1 MSKLYRLAAVL
12 LLGALASGCA
22 NQNIKPGEVICPLLG
37 SVAGAGLVAGGLDS
51 DEAGAVAAGAV
62 VGAGLGYFLCMDRTE
77 PPKPRPKPAPRP
89 APKPKPAPTP
99 PADTDGDGV
108 IDPNDDCPG
117 TPQGVK
123 VNERGCP
130 EVGEKL
136 ITLEGV
142 NFNTDSAKLRS
153 ESESILD
160 AAVKVL
166 NENSVVH
173 VRVEG
178 HTDSRGS
185 DEYNRKLSERR
196 AQSVVAYLVSQG
208 IDANRLS
215 AIGYGESAP
224 VAPNDTPENMYKNRR
239 VELVVTAN

>member
-1 MSKLYRLAAVL
+1 MSKLYRIAAVL
-12 LLGALASGCA
+12 LLGVLASGCA

-37 SVAGAGLVAGGLDS
+37 SVAGAGLVAGGLDT

-77 PPKPRPKPAPRP
+77 PPKPAPKPAPRP
-89 APKPKPAPTP
+89 APKPKPAP

-117 TPQGVK
+117 TPKGVK

-136 ITLEGV
+136 MTLEGV
-142 NFNTDSAKLRS
+142 NFDYDSAKLRP

-160 AAVKVL
+160 TAVTVL
-166 NENSVVH
+166 NENASVH

-185 DEYNRKLSERR
+185 DAYNRKLSDRR
-196 AQSVVAYLVSQG
+196 AQSVVAYLVSKG

-239 VELVVTAN
+239 VELVVTNN